1 MKNLKGLGLF
11 ILLILVTFQVEAK
24 SPDKFFKR
32 FQILRSKDGKLIGI
46 RDRTLPASFKVKP
59 YVEMVKAQLSNEQE
73 VMTEKGNY
81 EQDVRD
87 MLNADHQDEFLT
99 NDQYEQ
105 NVQTVIDSLRKIATL
120 NVDKIFSNPIFENV
134 ISQYESKMSEMILML
149 DPSMVA
155 VVGDP
160 TYFYKRNVTYQAVT
174 WALDLAR
181 KKLSNIP
188 ILNTVSYVI
197 VEVQKLITER
207 RSFHQNMLLHYLE
220 NFKEEELGLT
230 HDEVN
235 LIWSSIYESRIEWYA
250 YWESKTAKTTW
261 DKYGV
266 NNFYANYRSAN
277 QTLHKSEILYSSI
290 NERLNYAF
298 EEVSLNNDKVII
310 NLFDNEG
317 MFKNYP
323 AIAMNISKPNQVP
336 RKRVML
342 SIAELGLS
350 FVPISVTIR
359 DAVTNF
365 MRSFYSKQKIT
376 EGALYGYFESNGN
389 EMGMKHITK
398 QYMNPFEVSLKL

>member
-11 ILLILVTFQVEAK
+11 ILFILVTFQVEAK
-24 SPDKFFKR
+24 TPDKFLKR

-46 RDRTLPASFKVKP
+46 RDRTLPTSFKVKP
-59 YVEMVKAQLSNEQE
+59 YVEMVKSQLKNEQE

-81 EQDVRD
+81 EQDVRN
-87 MLNADHQDEFLT
+87 LLGEDHQEGLYS
-99 NDQYEQ
+99 NEQYEKNIQ
-105 NVQTVIDSLRKIATL
+105 VILDSLKKLAEV
-120 NVDKIFSNPIFENV
+120 NVDKIFGHPAFQDI
-134 ISQYESKMSEMILML
+134 IAKYESKMTSMILML

-174 WALDLAR
+174 WGLDLAR

-197 VEVQKLITER
+197 VHVQKLITER
-207 RSFHQNMLLHYLE
+207 RNFHQNMLLHYLE

-235 LIWSSIYESRIEWYA
+235 LVWSSIYESRIDWFA
-250 YWESKTAKTTW
+250 FWESNTAKTTW
-261 DKYGV
+261 NKYGI
-266 NNFYANYRSAN
+266 NRFYANYRLAN
-277 QTLHKSEILYSSI
+277 QNLQRAEVLYTAV
-290 NERLNYAF
+290 NQRLNFAF
-298 EEVSLNNDKVII
+298 EEVVFNNDKVIV
-310 NLFDNEG
+310 NLFNNEG
-317 MFKNYP
+317 TFKNYP
-323 AIAMNISKPNQVP
+323 AVAMNLSKPGQVP
-336 RKRVML
+336 RKRAML

-359 DAVTNF
+359 DSVASF
-365 MRSFYSKQKIT
+365 MRSFYAKQKIT

-389 EMGMKHITK
+389 EEGMKNITQ
-398 QYMNPFEVSLKL
+398 QYMNPFEISLKL